1 MSVSNAEIA
10 TVFEE
15 IADILELEQAN
26 PFRIRAYRNA
36 ARVVLAFAP
45 DIATLLANGQ
55 ALPKLPGIGDDLA
68 GKIAEIAS
76 TGQCALLQR
85 LYGEVP
91 GGLRDLL
98 KVSGLGPR
106 RVARLWH
113 ELGIQT
119 PADLYQAARSGRIRA
134 LHGFSEHSEE
144 RLLQSVDQLLHS
156 PRRRLLVSVVPVA
169 ERLLSSLSEV
179 PGVIEVA
186 TAGSFR
192 RGRDTVGDLDL
203 LVSAHSG
210 SPVIPRL
217 VVDAEVG
224 TVLSAGTTRAS
235 VLLKSGLQVDL
246 RLLKPQSWGAGL
258 VYLTGSKAHNIELR
272 RLAQKQGLKISEYGV
287 YRGKQRIAGSNEAS
301 IYQALGL
308 PWIPPELR
316 EGRGEI
322 AAAQADE
329 LPALVA
335 LGDLRGDLHAH
346 TRASDGHNSL
356 EEMAAAARAAGLE
369 YLAITDHSR
378 HLAITHG
385 LDADALARQI
395 EQIDALNEKLSGI
408 TLLKGIE
415 VDILE
420 DGSLDLPDALLARL
434 DLVIGAVHSAFGLS
448 REQQTRRLL
457 RAMEHPHFSILAHP
471 SGRLLGERPP
481 INCDFASLI
490 EGVRQRGCALELNA
504 QPQRLDLDDLH
515 CRMAREAGVL
525 IAISSDAHSIQD
537 FHGLRFGIGQA
548 RRGWLEAS
556 DVLNTRSLAAVRK
569 LLKP

>member
-1 MSVSNAEIA
+1 VSVSNAEIA

-85 LYGEVP
+85 LHGEVP

-179 PGVIEVA
+179 LGVIEVA

-217 VVDAEVG
+217 VEDAEVG

-235 VLLKSGLQVDL
+235 VQLKSGLQVDL

-301 IYQALGL
+301 VYQALGL

-395 EQIDALNEKLSGI
+395 EQIDAFNEKLSGI

-434 DLVIGAVHSAFGLS
+434 DLVVGAVHSAFGLS

-457 RAMEHPHFSILAHP
+457 RAMEHPYFSILAHP

-490 EGVRQRGCALELNA
+490 EGARQRGCALELNA

-525 IAISSDAHSIQD
+525 IAISSDAHSTQD
-537 FHGLRFGIGQA
+537 FDGLRYGIGQA
-548 RRGWLEAS
+548 RRGWLEAR
-556 DVLNTRSLAAVRK
+556 DVLNTRPLAAVRK